1 MILVTGATGTVG
13 REVVRSF
20 PPGAPLRLM
29 TRNPASVTVTRPGTE
44 AVAGDYADP
53 DSLSRALR
61 GVRKAFLVTS
71 RVAGDDDAVFLRAA
85 RAAGVRHVVK
95 LSAEA
100 VTDVRAD
107 DLITRWQRANED
119 LLRRSG
125 MAWTVLR
132 PRSFMSNCL
141 SWAGPI
147 RSERVVRALYGTSVN
162 ACVDPRDIAEVAVRV
177 LTEDG
182 HESAVHTL
190 TGPEAISAAEQ
201 TRLLGRVL
209 GVPLRFEELG
219 PEEARAALLR
229 RHPPEL
235 ADALLSSAQRQRD
248 GAKAAVA
255 SGVREVTGRLP
266 RPFGEWAGDHADAFA
281 AEVIS

>member
-20 PPGAPLRLM
+20 PPGVPLRLM
-29 TRNPASVTVTRPGTE
+29 TRNPAGITVTRPEAE
-44 AVAGDYADP
+44 AVAADYADP
-53 DSLSRALR
+53 DSLARALL
-61 GVRKAFLVTS
+61 GVRKAFLVTN

-85 RAAGVRHVVK
+85 REAGVRHVVK
-95 LSAEA
+95 LSAAA

-125 MAWTVLR
+125 MEWTVLR

-141 SWAGPI
+141 SWAGPV
-147 RSERVVRALYGTSVN
+147 RSERVVRALYGTSAN
-162 ACVDPRDIAEVAVRV
+162 ACVDPSDIAEVAVRA
-177 LTEDG
+177 LTEGG

-190 TGPEAISAAEQ
+190 TGPEAISAVEQ
-201 TRLLGRVL
+201 TRLLAQVL

-219 PEEARAALLR
+219 PEEAHAALLR
-229 RHPPEL
+229 RYTPEL

-255 SGVREVTGRLP
+255 DGVREVTGRPP
-266 RPFGEWAGDHADAFA
+266 RSFGEWAGDHADAFA
-281 AEVIS
+281 AEVAS